1 MIVVHGDAPE
11 PLMLAFI
18 PRAAIATFFG
28 VCATVA
34 IFINIH
40 TEHRGFNAAAIAHG
54 VVELNHAGVDSGHE
68 KPSMPRVRGDSLVV
82 TPILRHETRFF
93 LNNLLNYFFFA

>member
-28 VCATVA
+28 VCATVT
-34 IFINIH
+34 ILINIH
-40 TEHRGFNAAAIAHG
+40 MEHRGFNAAAIAHG
-54 VVELNHAGVDSGHE
+54 VVELDHAGVDSGHD
-68 KPSMPRVRGDSLVV
+68 KVSMPPWGRLGWRYTYTSARAPV
-82 TPILRHETRFF
+82 FF
-93 LNNLLNYFFFA
+93 KQSWNYFFFA